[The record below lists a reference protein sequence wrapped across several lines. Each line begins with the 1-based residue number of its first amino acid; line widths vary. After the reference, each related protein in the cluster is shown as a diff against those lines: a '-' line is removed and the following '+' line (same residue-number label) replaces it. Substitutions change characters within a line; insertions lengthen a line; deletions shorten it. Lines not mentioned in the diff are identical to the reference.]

1 MKPVAIIGGGITGL
15 TAAFRLEQ
23 KGIPV
28 ALYESSDRVGGV
40 IESIREGGYLAEFG
54 PNTLLET
61 SPHIM
66 ELIRAA
72 GLEERC
78 WHSDPRAEN
87 RYLVRGRKTIVMPGG
102 LFGFLGTPLFST
114 ASKFALFKEPFV
126 PRWNNAHEESVAEL
140 VVRRLG
146 TDFLNYAIDPMVA
159 GVYAGNPARLS
170 VMHAFPKLYALE
182 QKYGSLIK
190 GQILGARERR
200 RSAEVSKQNARK
212 ISFDDGLQVLPD
224 GLRAKLRGPVHLS
237 ARVRSVE
244 RTRDGWSVA
253 WQSPDG
259 GDSREHSTVLY
270 SGTAHQLAELQLGGQ
285 QAMDTK
291 PFAAVRYPP
300 VASIV
305 LGFRRADVTHPLDGF
320 GALIPR
326 CEGFNILGTLF
337 SSSLFAR
344 RAPEGFVTLT
354 SYVGGE
360 RSPDLALKP
369 ENELVDLVCKD
380 LSVLFGVSGAPTY
393 RRCTL
398 YSKAIPQYEVGY
410 GRFKDLMD
418 RIEVNAPG
426 FFIAGHYR
434 NGISLSDSLLSGWNV
449 AERIETFL
457 KQKPEGGSNEAATV
471 PIHA

>member
-1 MKPVAIIGGGITGL
+1 MKPVAIIGVGITGL

-28 ALYESSDRVGGV
+28 VLYESSGRVGGV

-61 SPHIM
+61 SPKIM
-66 ELIRAA
+66 ELIRSA

-78 WHSDPRAEN
+78 WHSEPYAEN
-87 RYLVRGRKTIVMPGG
+87 RYLVRGRKVIVMPNG
-102 LFGFLGTPLFST
+102 LFGFLTTPLFSLG
-114 ASKFALFKEPFV
+114 AKFALFKEPFV
-126 PRWNNAHEESVAEL
+126 SRWDNSHEESVAEL

-170 VMHAFPKLYALE
+170 VIHAFPKLYALE

-190 GQILGARERR
+190 GQILGARERKR
-200 RSAEVSKQNARK
+200 RAEVSKQNAKK
-212 ISFDDGLQVLPD
+212 ISFDDGLEVLPK

-237 ARVRSVE
+237 ARVKSVSPKS
-244 RTRDGWSVA
+244 DGWIVT

-259 GDSREHSTVLY
+259 DHSGEHSTVLY
-270 SGTAHQLAELQLGGQ
+270 SGTAHQLADLQFGGQ
-285 QAMDTK
+285 KAIDVK
-291 PFAAVRYPP
+291 PFSEVRYPP

-305 LGFRRADVTHPLDGF
+305 LGFRRSDVSHPLDGF
-320 GALIPR
+320 GALIPKV
-326 CEGFNILGTLF
+326 EGFNILGTLF
-337 SSSLFAR
+337 SSSLFPR

-360 RSPDLALKP
+360 RNPDLALKP
-369 ENELVDLVCKD
+369 ENELVELVCKD
-380 LSVLFGVSGAPTY
+380 LAVLFGVSGAPTY

-398 YSKAIPQYEVGY
+398 YSKAIPQYVVGY
-410 GRFKDLMD
+410 GRFKDRMD
-418 RIEVNAPG
+418 RIEVDAPG

-434 NGISLSDSLLSGWNV
+434 NGISLSDSLLSGWN
-449 AERIETFL
+449 AADRIETFL
-457 KQKPEGGSNEAATV
+457 MQKTEGATNAVV

>member
-1 MKPVAIIGGGITGL
+1 MKAVAIIGGGITGL

-28 ALYESSDRVGGV
+28 ALFESSGRVGGV

-66 ELIRAA
+66 ELIKAA
-72 GLEERC
+72 GLAERC
-78 WHSDPRAEN
+78 WHSEPYAEN
-87 RYLVRGRKTIVMPGG
+87 RYLVRGRKVIVMPNG
-102 LFGFLGTPLFST
+102 LFGFLTTGLFS
-114 ASKFALFKEPFV
+114 AGAKFALFKEPFV
-126 PRWNNAHEESVAEL
+126 PRWDNSHEESVAEL

-159 GVYAGNPARLS
+159 GVYAGNPAKLS
-170 VMHAFPKLYALE
+170 VIHAFPKLYALE

-190 GQILGARERR
+190 GQILGARERKR
-200 RSAEVSKQNARK
+200 RAEVSKQNAKK
-212 ISFDDGLQVLPD
+212 ISFDEGLEVLPK
-224 GLRAKLRGPVHLS
+224 GLRAKLRGPVHLT
-237 ARVRSVE
+237 ARVE
-244 RTRDGWSVA
+244 RVVRTAEGWTVT

-259 GDSREHSTVLY
+259 DHSGEYSTVLY
-270 SGTAHQLAELQLGGQ
+270 SGTAHQLAALQFGGPK
-285 QAMDTK
+285 AIDVK
-291 PFAAVRYPP
+291 LFSEVRYPP

-305 LGFRRADVTHPLDGF
+305 LGFRRSDVSHPLDGF
-320 GALIPR
+320 GALIPK

-337 SSSLFAR
+337 SSSLFPR

-360 RSPDLALKP
+360 RNPELALKP
-369 ENELVDLVCKD
+369 ESDLVELVCKD
-380 LSVLFGVSGAPTY
+380 LAVLFGVRGAPTY
-393 RRCTL
+393 RRCTV
-398 YSKAIPQYEVGY
+398 YGKAIPQYVVGY

-418 RIEVNAPG
+418 RIEMDAPG

-434 NGISLSDSLLSGWNV
+434 NGISLSDSLLSGWN
-449 AERIETFL
+449 AADRIETFL
-457 KQKPEGGSNEAATV
+457 KQKTEGAPNADV